1 VDHITTDLKVEV
13 GHELT
18 IDLEAIPGAGY
29 MWVNTQ
35 GPEELEVVSEK
46 IVSISKEIG
55 GNSVQ
60 RFVIHAHQAGRYT
73 MVYELK
79 RSWENQSVKT
89 HIFTIE
95 VN

>member
-1 VDHITTDLKVEV
+1 VDQITTDMKVEE
-13 GHELT
+13 GHEFM

-35 GPEELEVVSEK
+35 GPEELEVVSNK

-60 RFVIHAHQAGRYT
+60 RFAIHAHRAGRYT
-73 MVYELK
+73 IVFELK

-89 HIFTIE
+89 HVFTIE
-95 VN
+95 VT